1 MEEYMKAKILW
12 REIVMWD
19 EPGGVRYKA
28 ILHMGDIVE
37 VIDGWRYNDRTWQ
50 DKRFVK
56 LIAKNK
62 IGYVRAD
69 TLSQVK
75 ETTDENCS
83 DKSEA
88 TG

>member
-1 MEEYMKAKILW
+1 MKAKILW

-37 VIDGWRYNDRTWQ
+37 VVDGWRYNDRTWQ

-56 LIAKNK
+56 VIAKNK

-69 TLSQVK
+69 VLSQVK
-75 ETTDENCS
+75 ETTNENRS
-83 DKSEA
+83 DKSEV

>member
-1 MEEYMKAKILW
+1 MKAKILW

-19 EPGGVRYKA
+19 EPGGVRYKT

-56 LIAKNK
+56 VIAKNK

-69 TLSQVK
+69 ALSQVK
-75 ETTDENCS
+75 ETTNENRS